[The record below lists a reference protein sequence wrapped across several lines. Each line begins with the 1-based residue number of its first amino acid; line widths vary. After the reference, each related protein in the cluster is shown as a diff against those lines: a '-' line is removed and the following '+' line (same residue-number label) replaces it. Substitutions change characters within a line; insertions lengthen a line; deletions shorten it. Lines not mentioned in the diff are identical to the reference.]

1 MTLIATIEDPRIVRR
16 ILEHL
21 GISTNIPQL
30 LPSRG
35 PPTPPDL
42 FPDSPA

>member
-16 ILEHL
+16 ILDHL
-21 GISTNIPQL
+21 GISTEIPQ
-30 LPSRG
+30 PQPCRA

-42 FPDSPA
+42 FADRPT